1 MISGFAN
8 ILAKTCCVFFQY
20 LNIKIIIIIILDRES
35 PGGSYGVPEIALALA
50 LES

>member
-20 LNIKIIIIIILDRES
+20 LNIKIIIIILDSES
-35 PGGSYGVPEIALALA
+35 PGGSYGVPEIARALA